1 MQASGV
7 ILISL
12 CREAVSA
19 VLNMQSLKRGSF
31 AVFSL
36 QKIADRDSLGH
47 LAKYLSLNYLWIQR
61 NQNVNAS
68 FEHWEGLLYLEGTNL
83 SVCARVPP
91 NCPVPAARGMV
102 LLLFPCL
109 ARAVTGFLGCPAK
122 LHLEFL
128 TKRWSTTLK
137 WLCSVSRMLA

>member
-31 AVFSL
+31 AVFNL

-47 LAKYLSLNYLWIQR
+47 LAKYLSLNYL
-61 NQNVNAS
+61 
-68 FEHWEGLLYLEGTNL
+68 
-83 SVCARVPP
+83 
-91 NCPVPAARGMV
+91 
-102 LLLFPCL
+102 
-109 ARAVTGFLGCPAK
+109 
-122 LHLEFL
+122 
-128 TKRWSTTLK
+128 
-137 WLCSVSRMLA
+137 